1 MPTPSRSYSPSA
13 AERLRLALLAL
24 AATAATTG
32 CDRCET
38 ALGIR
43 TEGVLEPQ
51 VPETANPAPSE
62 EPDGI
67 LLGGESPVEPASTEP
82 PDSAPN
88 SSLVPPSSNLQPPT
102 SNL

>member
-13 AERLRLALLAL
+13 AEKLRLALLAL

-43 TEGVLEPQ
+43 TQGVVVSP
-51 VPETANPAPSE
+51 VPENTNPAPSE
-62 EPDGI
+62 DPDDI
-67 LLGGESPVEPASTEP
+67 LIDGESPVVPASTEP

>member
-13 AERLRLALLAL
+13 AEKLRLALLAL

-32 CDRCET
+32 CDRYEP

-62 EPDGI
+62 EPDDI
-67 LLGGESPVEPASTEP
+67 LIDGESPAMPVATET
-82 PDSAPN
+82 PDSAP
-88 SSLVPPSSNLQPPT
+88 SL
-102 SNL
+102 

>member
-13 AERLRLALLAL
+13 AEKLRLTLLAL

-43 TEGVLEPQ
+43 TQGVDKPQ
-51 VPETANPAPSE
+51 VPENATPAPA
-62 EPDGI
+62 PDPDDI
-67 LLGGESPVEPASTEP
+67 LIDGESPAMPVATEP

-88 SSLVPPSSNLQPPT
+88 SSLVTPSSNL
-102 SNL
+102 

>member
-13 AERLRLALLAL
+13 AEKLRLALLAL

-32 CDRCET
+32 CDHVESD
-38 ALGIR
+38 LGFR

-82 PDSAPN
+82 PDSAPHD
-88 SSLVPPSSNLQPPT
+88 SLVPSSSNL
-102 SNL
+102 